1 MAYRASEQVS
11 VEFSGEAAESGLGID
26 WGAVLLGLVAM
37 IAVLGLLPFWVYIFQ
52 LYNR

>member
-1 MAYRASEQVS
+1 MAYAMPEQVS
-11 VEFSGEAAESGLGID
+11 VEFSGETAESALGID

-37 IAVLGLLPFWVYIFQ
+37 VAVLGLLPFWVYIFQ